1 MNQSC
6 HGGLVQK
13 GYSIYINQT
22 DEVMRSLPCIRVLSV
37 MLVLL
42 IAPGSIL
49 LAQDSYGSFYHRL
62 DSLESDFKLPSEP
75 THQHR
80 IGGSIAAGAVFMS
93 KPASLPFTTLY
104 AAPGVS
110 YQMTPRLAL
119 HGGLMAVSTGVSP
132 YSNEWEV
139 RETCTSGSLSMYLA
153 ASYRLND
160 FVMLHGSG
168 TRHLYVPHTSSLM
181 RSSTFDDFSL
191 GASFTIGAITIGA
204 SVHSQ
209 TNPLLPGA
217 GPAGFPMYPSF
228 W

>member
-1 MNQSC
+1 
-6 HGGLVQK
+6 
-13 GYSIYINQT
+13 
-22 DEVMRSLPCIRVLSV
+22 MRILPCIRLFSV

-42 IAPGSIL
+42 IAPVSIL

-62 DSLESDFKLPSEP
+62 DSLESDFKFPSVP
-75 THQHR
+75 AHQQR
-80 IGGSIAAGAVFMS
+80 IGGSMATRAVFMS

-110 YQMTPRLAL
+110 YQMTPRLTL

-132 YSNEWEV
+132 FSDEWGF
-139 RETCTSGSLSMYLA
+139 RETRTSGSLSMYLA

-168 TRHLYVPHTSSLM
+168 TRHLYVPHPSSLM
-181 RSSTFDDFSL
+181 RSRAFDDFSL
-191 GASFTIGAITIGA
+191 GASLTIGTITIGA